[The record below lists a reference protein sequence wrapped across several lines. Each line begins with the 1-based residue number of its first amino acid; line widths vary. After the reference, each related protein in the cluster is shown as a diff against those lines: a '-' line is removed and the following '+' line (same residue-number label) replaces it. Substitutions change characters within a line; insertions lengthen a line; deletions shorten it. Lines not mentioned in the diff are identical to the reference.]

1 MVGLCVAA
9 HIVVPSEGLALGRRQ
24 ARPADDVEL
33 HAVTDD
39 LSRDVCAYGPQQA
52 LDGRVAE
59 LADVPARDTER
70 MVMVL
75 DAGKAVLRSAVW
87 QRQLAQDARFE
98 KELDR
103 PVDCRAADSWE
114 LFADVLGAEALLFPI
129 H

>member
-1 MVGLCVAA
+1 MAVD
-9 HIVVPSEGLALGRRQ
+9 IVVASEGLALGRRH

-39 LSRDVCAYGPQQA
+39 LSRDVCPYGPQQA

-59 LADVPARDTER
+59 LADIAAPDTER

-75 DAGKAVLRSAVW
+75 DAGKAVLWSAVR

-98 KELDR
+98 KEPDR
-103 PVDCRAADSWE
+103 PVDRGAADSRE
-114 LFADVLGAEALLFPI
+114 LFADVLGAEALFFPI
-129 H
+129 E